1 MFLIINCFG
10 LYKSNN
16 FAALISLIVFTF
28 CYFWT
33 VNVKNNKIKFISIFS
48 VLIFFPIVYFLFFNT
63 YSIEESSRK
72 LLKESFVVS
81 NIEYLS
87 TNQFGQTPIDENRF
101 YEVILSEET
110 DEKVSTSLN
119 YLVSQYHFSK
129 RNGGCQHYNTNQLC
143 SISN

>member
-1 MFLIINCFG
+1 M
-10 LYKSNN
+10 
-16 FAALISLIVFTF
+16 
-28 CYFWT
+28 
-33 VNVKNNKIKFISIFS
+33 NVKNNKIKFISIFS

-72 LLKESFVVS
+72 LLKESFAVRI

-110 DEKVSTSLN
+110 DEKISTSLN
-119 YLVSQYHFSK
+119 YLVSQY
-129 RNGGCQHYNTNQLC
+129 LL
-143 SISN
+143 